1 MTPSAMADDMI
12 DLSQT
17 DVFIPNFSSK
27 PLQTV
32 IDDNAFIE
40 CHIGE
45 IIFITVKCKL
55 SEEVVKKLK
64 THSNRSRGSP
74 LITNLTSSVKR
85 QLAANAVIKYS
96 VKPCCTQGRS
106 DQYLGTQDWQKCYVK
121 LTSHAGRNVYVRPTE
136 DPLVCIPNNKY
147 FLSLNIRLIAAEI
160 TSTNALFSPI
170 FIKVYIA
177 FI

>member
-1 MTPSAMADDMI
+1 MI
-12 DLSQT
+12 DLLQT

-64 THSNRSRGSP
+64 THANRSRGSP

-85 QLAANAVIKYS
+85 QLAANVAIKYS

-106 DQYLGTQDWQKCYVK
+106 EQYLGTPDWQKCYVK
-121 LTSHAGRNVYVRPTE
+121 FTSHAGRNVSYVRPTE
-136 DPLVCIPNNKY
+136 DPLVCILNNKY
-147 FLSLNIRLIAAEI
+147 FLSLNIIAAEI
-160 TSTNALFSPI
+160 TSINTLFSSK
-170 FIKVYIA
+170 FT
-177 FI
+177 